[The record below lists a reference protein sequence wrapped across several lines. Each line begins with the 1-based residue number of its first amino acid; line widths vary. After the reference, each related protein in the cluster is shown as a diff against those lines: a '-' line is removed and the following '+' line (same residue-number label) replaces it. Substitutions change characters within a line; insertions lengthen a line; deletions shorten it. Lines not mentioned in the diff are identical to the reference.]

1 MDVKIETED
10 QNTFTLRIGQNDT
23 VYAVK
28 ARICKTTGTPVFHQ
42 ILGFNGRTLD
52 NSFYIHTYE
61 ITHNS
66 RLFLCIQDPLA
77 DLGGFPAPPIKA
89 ELLLNVAKHP
99 EPFLNLSAYISETVL
114 QLKQKV
120 LQHCQGQFL
129 LSLSPF
135 FSPFCILLLILCFKW
150 FLIIWE
156 LIQLPTCS

>member
-1 MDVKIETED
+1 MASSSSSSPTMDVKIETED

-42 ILGFNGRTLD
+42 ILRFNGRTLD

-66 RLFLCIQDPLA
+66 RLSLCIQDPLA

-99 EPFLNLSAYISETVL
+99 EPFLNLSVYISETVL

-120 LQHCQGQFL
+120 LQHCQGEFL
-129 LSLSPF
+129 LSLF
-135 FSPFCILLLILCFKW
+135 FS
-150 FLIIWE
+150 FLYTI
-156 LIQLPTCS
+156 TNFMF